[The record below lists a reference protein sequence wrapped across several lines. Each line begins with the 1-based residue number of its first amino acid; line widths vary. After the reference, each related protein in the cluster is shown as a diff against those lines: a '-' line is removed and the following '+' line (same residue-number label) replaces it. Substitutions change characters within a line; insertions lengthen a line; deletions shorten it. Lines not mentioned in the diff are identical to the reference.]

1 MMQSRTLLIL
11 IVLMLGPVA
20 SYAQVNAVVTIV
32 PQQTFLEKI
41 GGDLVNIEVMVKP
54 GNDPHTYEPKPSQMK
69 AISDADL
76 YFAMGIEFEH
86 AWLPKFNA
94 LNQSMRIVFTQRG
107 VDLIK
112 LEKRIYHGDHYHEG
126 VDNHIWTSPR
136 IVKIMA
142 KNMVKALI
150 RKDPKNKETYA
161 SNLKKFH
168 AEIDRLDSRLRRI
181 FDPLP
186 ENTKF
191 MIFHPAFEYFA
202 RDYGLKQIAI
212 EYEGKEPK
220 PKILANIIKEAQKDG
235 IKTIITS
242 PEFSDKSAKIIA
254 KEIGGSVVKLSPLS
268 KNWSENLIR
277 MAEMIAK
284 DNKKP

>member
-1 MMQSRTLLIL
+1 MKPSKILVILILLIL
-11 IVLMLGPVA
+11 APVT
-20 SYAQVNAVVTIV
+20 SYAKINAVVTIV
-32 PQQTFLEKI
+32 PQVTFLEKI
-41 GGDLVNIEVMVKP
+41 GGDLVNIEVMVTP
-54 GNDPHTYEPKPSQMK
+54 GADPHTYEPKPSQMK
-69 AISDADL
+69 AISEADL

-94 LNQSMRIVFTQRG
+94 QNQSMRIVFTQRG
-107 VDLIK
+107 VDFIE
-112 LEKRIYHGDHYHEG
+112 LEERIYHGDHYHEG

-136 IVKIMA
+136 LVKIMTR
-142 KNMVKALI
+142 NMAKALM
-150 RKDPKNKETYA
+150 RKDKKNKAIYA
-161 SNLKKFH
+161 ANLKKFH
-168 AEIDRLDSRLRRI
+168 AEIDQLDARLREI
-181 FDPLP
+181 FTPLP

-220 PKILANIIKEAQKDG
+220 PQMLVNMVKEAKKEG

-242 PEFSDKSAKIIA
+242 PEFSDKSARTIA
-254 KEIGGSVVKLSPLS
+254 KEIGGSVVKLSPLA

-277 MAEMIAK
+277 LAEMIAK
-284 DNKKP
+284 DNQKQ

>member
-1 MMQSRTLLIL
+1 MKLSKILLIL
-11 IVLMLGPVA
+11 IVLMLGPVP

-54 GNDPHTYEPKPSQMK
+54 GSDPHSYEPKPSQMK
-69 AISDADL
+69 AISKADL

-94 LNQSMRIVFTQRG
+94 QNQSMRIVFTQRG
-107 VDLIK
+107 VDFIK

-136 IVKIMA
+136 IVKIMT

-150 RKDPKNKETYA
+150 RKDPKNKDIYA
-161 SNLKKFH
+161 ENLKKFH
-168 AEIDRLDSRLRRI
+168 AEIDLLDSRLRQI

-220 PKILANIIKEAQKDG
+220 PKMLANIIKEAKKDG

-242 PEFSDKSAKIIA
+242 PEFSDKSAKTIA
-254 KEIGGSVVKLSPLS
+254 KEIGGSVVKLSPLA

-277 MAEMIAK
+277 MAEIIAN
-284 DNKKP
+284 DNKKH

>member
-1 MMQSRTLLIL
+1 MM
-11 IVLMLGPVA
+11 GAVA
-20 SYAQVNAVVTIV
+20 SYAKVNTVVTIV
-32 PQQTFLEKI
+32 PQQTFLNKI
-41 GGDLVNIEVMVKP
+41 GGNLINIEVMVLP
-54 GNDPHTYEPKPSQMK
+54 GSDPHSYEPKPSQMK
-69 AISDADL
+69 AISEAEL

-94 LNQSMRIVFTQRG
+94 QNQNMRIVFTQRG

-126 VDNHIWTSPR
+126 VDSHIWTSPR

-142 KNMVKALI
+142 KNMAKALS
-150 RKDPKNKETYA
+150 RKDPKNKKIYA
-161 SNLKKFH
+161 ENLKQFQ
-168 AEIDRLDSRLRRI
+168 AEIDRLDSRLHQI
-181 FDPLP
+181 LDPLP

-202 RDYGLKQIAI
+202 RDYGLKQVAI

-220 PKILANIIKEAQKDG
+220 PKMLAQMIEEAKEEG

-242 PEFSDKSAKIIA
+242 PEFSDKAAKTIA
-254 KEIGGSVVKLSPLS
+254 DEIGGSVVKISPLA
-268 KNWSENLIR
+268 KNWSENLIK

-284 DNKKP
+284 DNKK